1 MAASG
6 ILRNEDLVPEDEE
19 NFDEAI
25 RNVNSALVPTRVR
38 YLLRSSVLMFVSD
51 VELRKLT

>member
-51 VELRKLT
+51 LELRKLT